1 MFNEIKKSILSG
13 ILISIGGC
21 VYMASVTAGLG
32 WLGALLFT
40 GGLFAICVYGFN
52 LYTGKVGYIAYHF
65 KDTKYI
71 SLVVIICL
79 FNILTTFL
87 IGILVGKYFP
97 AVRSAAVK
105 AYTAKLDAP
114 LMKALISSIG
124 CGILMFLA
132 VDTWKQGHKIGMF
145 IYVPVFI

>member
-71 SLVVIICL
+71 SLVAIICL
-79 FNILTTFL
+79 FIFDSDTTSL
-87 IGILVGKYFP
+87 STSTKAPTPLL
-97 AVRSAAVK
+97 ASASA
-105 AYTAKLDAP
+105 T
-114 LMKALISSIG
+114 
-124 CGILMFLA
+124 
-132 VDTWKQGHKIGMF
+132 
-145 IYVPVFI
+145 